1 MQSGVWNSTGNKH
14 VVRGDILET
23 TEEPRLMPGLP
34 YSSCDALPV

>member
-14 VVRGDILET
+14 VVRGDISEV